1 MGKKKD
7 TKKERNG
14 EDRRSG
20 WGGESIFGGRL
31 FGKLVL
37 VFVTQSL
44 VLVSEGR
51 RAF

>member
-1 MGKKKD
+1 MKGLEEDAKNEGWRG
-7 TKKERNG
+7 TEERRVAG
-14 EDRRSG
+14 E
-20 WGGESIFGGRL
+20 RL